1 MKVMKLQMLFLAMI
15 SIAAFAAPCANADD
29 TPRDGVFIH
38 ISHGAEKPHRLLM
51 ALNMA
56 ALMAEDHDVLVY
68 FDIKAV
74 DVLLK
79 DAADVSFSHFPSSK
93 AQIKVLLEKKATLM
107 ACPGCLKARGKTKD
121 DLAEGVQ
128 IANKRKFFSFTKG
141 RIITLDY

>member
-1 MKVMKLQMLFLAMI
+1 MKAMKLQMLLLAMI
-15 SIAAFAAPCANADD
+15 SFAAFAAPRADADD

-38 ISHGAEKPHRLLM
+38 ISHGAEAPHRLLM

-93 AQIKVLLEKKATLM
+93 AQIKALLEEKATLM

-121 DLAEGVQ
+121 DLAEGIQ